1 MVNWIPKKRKKKNLQ
16 EPHSVSAILLVI
28 DASAFFKQEKE
39 KGSNDH

>member
-1 MVNWIPKKRKKKNLQ
+1 MVYWIPKKERKKKLQ

-39 KGSNDH
+39 KGWNDH